1 MMLAG
6 KNVVITGANRGIGK
20 AITEACVRGGAGVWA
35 CMRTVDSAA
44 HAWLR
49 SLEEETGLPARA
61 VELDVSEEE
70 SIKAAASLILA
81 DKLPVSGIVNNA
93 GVVGPLYALSMT
105 DIQQLRETFEVNL
118 FGPLFFTQRL
128 LKNLMRNKAGSIVNI
143 ASIAALE
150 GEPAPLGYV
159 SSKAAVIGA
168 TKKLASELSPFG
180 IRVNA
185 VAPGIIDTDMGRQ
198 IASETAEQVLAVTAL
213 KRMGTVAEVADAVV
227 YLLSDRSSY
236 VTGQVLRVDGGMR

>member
-1 MMLAG
+1 MLTG
-6 KNVVITGANRGIGK
+6 KDIVITGANRGIGK
-20 AITEACVRGGAGVWA
+20 AITEECIRSGAGIWA
-35 CMRTVDSAA
+35 CMRTVDDTAL
-44 HAWLR
+44 AWLR

-61 VELDVSEEE
+61 VEMDVSEEE
-70 SIKAAASLILA
+70 SVKAAASLILSE
-81 DKLPVSGIVNNA
+81 KRPVSGIVNNA
-93 GVVGPLYALSMT
+93 GVVGPLRALSMT
-105 DIQQLRETFEVNL
+105 DIRELRETFEVNL
-118 FGPLFFTQRL
+118 FGPLYFTQRL
-128 LKNLMRNKAGSIVNI
+128 LKNLMRNRASSIVNI
-143 ASIAALE
+143 ASVAALE

-198 IASETAEQVLAVTAL
+198 IAAETAEQVLAVTAL
-213 KRMGTVAEVADAVV
+213 KRRGTVSEVADMVV
-227 YLLSDRSSY
+227 YLLSDRASY